1 MNVSQALEYERQ
13 PFIPM
18 FIYGDHGAMESER
31 QKGEEALKALE
42 TEYFTAEDDPG
53 FDFAT
58 VRDLADRNR
67 DLCDQIGEARL
78 RNVTPATLSRGL
90 SDADTCAAIGKMQK
104 RTAASVM
111 REIRGDRD
119 ALGVAY
125 ARKPIQGTVLGID
138 IETTGRA
145 PERGYIINVGWEI
158 MELTSD
164 AVPHDAE
171 AHYCGLPDI
180 YRGEDVPLSNIH
192 HITWDDIDGKTPFRE
207 NKELQKQLLKLMKK
221 YPYMAH
227 NAAFE
232 DSWFKIHL
240 DGYAEARRAGKIIV
254 IDSRQICRSLDAD
267 VRSLPRE
274 SAPAALEN
282 WARRRGTL
290 AADANEQHL
299 ASTTPT
305 HAPYRAGRV
314 QPQEPICQ
322 VDCQAEAPFASNT
335 CRAIAPVQKRHAEAP
350 LSSDAMRADIQ
361 VDIGPFL
368 HVAKVPT
375 LHRRP
380 YPRSSMPLAATRTIR

>member
-31 QKGEEALKALE
+31 QKGEEALKVLE
-42 TEYFTAEDDPG
+42 TEYFTAEGDPS

-192 HITWDDIDGKTPFRE
+192 HITWDDIDGKKPFRE
-207 NKELQKQLLKLMKK
+207 NKELQKQLVQDPPGRL
-221 YPYMAH
+221 
-227 NAAFE
+227 
-232 DSWFKIHL
+232 
-240 DGYAEARRAGKIIV
+240 
-254 IDSRQICRSLDAD
+254 
-267 VRSLPRE
+267 
-274 SAPAALEN
+274 
-282 WARRRGTL
+282 RRGTPRRQDHRHRL
-290 AADANEQHL
+290 APDLPQPGCRRPL
-299 ASTTPT
+299 APPRIRPRRARELGAPPWNPRRRRQRAAPGPRRHRP
-305 HAPYRAGRV
+305 HAPHRPSRV
-314 QPQEPICQ
+314 QPQEPVCQ
-322 VDCQAEAPFASNT
+322 VETSTTNSGVDH
-335 CRAIAPVQKRHAEAP
+335 KR
-350 LSSDAMRADIQ
+350 
-361 VDIGPFL
+361 
-368 HVAKVPT
+368 
-375 LHRRP
+375 
-380 YPRSSMPLAATRTIR
+380 PRSGKPRSGAALRSTDRSAITNSEPSF

>member
-1 MNVSQALEYERQ
+1 
-13 PFIPM
+13 
-18 FIYGDHGAMESER
+18 
-31 QKGEEALKALE
+31 
-42 TEYFTAEDDPG
+42 
-53 FDFAT
+53 
-58 VRDLADRNR
+58 
-67 DLCDQIGEARL
+67 
-78 RNVTPATLSRGL
+78 
-90 SDADTCAAIGKMQK
+90 
-104 RTAASVM
+104 
-111 REIRGDRD
+111 
-119 ALGVAY
+119 
-125 ARKPIQGTVLGID
+125 
-138 IETTGRA
+138 
-145 PERGYIINVGWEI
+145 

-305 HAPYRAGRV
+305 SCSARYRPSSTSRTYSRN
-314 QPQEPICQ
+314 
-322 VDCQAEAPFASNT
+322 SNACDKHCLLT
-335 CRAIAPVQKRHAEAP
+335 
-350 LSSDAMRADIQ
+350 S
-361 VDIGPFL
+361 G
-368 HVAKVPT
+368 
-375 LHRRP
+375 
-380 YPRSSMPLAATRTIR
+380 LAAGNTAAGPPYVPQIDLPSQILNPHFERFRPIPDT